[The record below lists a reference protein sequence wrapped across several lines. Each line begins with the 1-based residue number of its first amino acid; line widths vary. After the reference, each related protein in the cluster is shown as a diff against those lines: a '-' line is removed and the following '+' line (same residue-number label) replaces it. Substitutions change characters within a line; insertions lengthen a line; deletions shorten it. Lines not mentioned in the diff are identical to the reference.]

1 MSRVLLDSNVLLR
14 ILAKNDLRH
23 SVADRAVVAALR
35 SGHELHLAPQVIMES
50 WVVLT
55 RPLTVNGFGWPPS
68 TVHETLTGAMAR
80 FPLLLETPDVFT
92 MWWGWVHRVGAGV
105 RGKRAH
111 DLRLA
116 SLMRVHGLRYV
127 LTFNV
132 DDFAGLDEITAI
144 PPDMEIP
151 T

>member
-14 ILAKNDLRH
+14 LLARNDPRH
-23 SVADRAVVAALR
+23 DIANRAVVSALR

-55 RPLTVNGFGWPPS
+55 RPIDVNGFGWPAS
-68 TVHETLTGAMAR
+68 TAHETLAGAMAR
-80 FPLLLETPDVFT
+80 FTLLPETPDVFT
-92 MWWGWVHRVGAGV
+92 MWWGWVHLVGAGV

-116 SLMRVHGLRYV
+116 SLMRIHGLHYV

-132 DDFAGLDEITAI
+132 DDFAGLDGITPI
-144 PPDMEIP
+144 PPSSDVP
-151 T
+151 G